1 MKISN
6 DVKLDFDDILLV
18 PSRSPTA
25 SRKDVCINREF
36 EFFHSDKRWNGLPIM
51 AANMDTTG
59 SFAMG
64 SELLKFNAVTC
75 LHKHYS
81 SDKILSFYEYSDSCS
96 NVWTSIGMKESDLS
110 KLYDITNSLG
120 WCPNICIDIANGYTE
135 KFVEWCATVRDKFDY
150 GTKPIIMAGN
160 VATPEMVQELILHGG
175 VDIVKVGI
183 GPGSACTTRLKTGVG
198 YPQLSAII
206 ECSHAAHGLKSDEKR
221 MGLICADGG
230 CRIPADVCKAFAAN
244 ADFVML
250 GGMLAGTDE
259 CEGEWEYHVD
269 KSGEWIR
276 EELDQRSDDFLR
288 TLARGGGVVK
298 IPNQGMFESPH
309 VMLPKMSEQ
318 KKSLS
323 FYGMSS
329 KKAQEKHG
337 GYKSYRSSEG
347 RIKTI
352 PYKGPASS
360 VMADIEGGLRS
371 CCAYVGA
378 TSLKDLPKC
387 AKAVMVNRTHF
398 DGSV

>member
-1 MKISN
+1 MKICN
-6 DVKLDFDDILLV
+6 EVKLDFDDILLV
-18 PSRSPTA
+18 PSRSPAA
-25 SRKDVCINREF
+25 SRKDVNVEREYK
-36 EFFHSDKRWNGLPIM
+36 FFHSDKTWNGLPIM

-59 SFAMG
+59 SFKMG
-64 SELLKFNAVTC
+64 DELLKFNAVTC

-81 SDKILSFYEYSDSCS
+81 WEQILSFYEYSDCCS
-96 NVWTSIGMKESDLS
+96 NVWTSIGMKQEDMD
-110 KLYDITNSLG
+110 KLYRITNGLG

-135 KFVEWCATVRDKFDY
+135 KFVEWCATVRNRFDY

-198 YPQLSAII
+198 YPQLSAIM

-230 CRIPADVCKAFAAN
+230 CKLPADVCKAFAAN

-250 GGMLAGTDE
+250 GGMLAGTEE
-259 CEGEWEYHVD
+259 CEGEWEYSIET
-269 KSGEWIR
+269 KE
-276 EELDQRSDDFLR
+276 
-288 TLARGGGVVK
+288 
-298 IPNQGMFESPH
+298 
-309 VMLPKMSEQ
+309 
-318 KKSLS
+318 KKNLM

-337 GYKSYRSSEG
+337 GYKAYRASEG
-347 RIKTI
+347 RVKRV
-352 PYKGPASS
+352 PYKGPVRD
-360 VMADIEGGLRS
+360 VMNEISGGLRS
-371 CCAYVGA
+371 CCAYLGA

-398 DGSV
+398 DGTV

>member
-18 PSRSPTA
+18 PSRSPNA
-25 SRKDVCINREF
+25 SRKDVKLNRTYK
-36 EFFHSDKRWNGLPIM
+36 FFHSNKEWNGLPVM

-59 SFAMG
+59 TFAMG
-64 SELLKFNAVTC
+64 SELLKINGVTC

-81 SDKILSFYEYSDSCS
+81 SEKIASFYQYSDCCS
-96 NVWTSIGMKESDLS
+96 NVWMSIGMKKKDVI
-110 KLYDITNSLG
+110 KLYEVTNSLG

-135 KFVEWCATVRDKFDY
+135 KFVEWCADIRNKFDY

-160 VATPEMVQELILHGG
+160 VCTPEMVSELILHGG

-230 CRIPADVCKAFAAN
+230 CRLPADVCKAFAAN

-259 CEGEWEYHVD
+259 CEGEWQYVCDEKTNMD
-269 KSGEWIR
+269 RK
-276 EELDQRSDDFLR
+276 D
-288 TLARGGGVVK
+288 
-298 IPNQGMFESPH
+298 
-309 VMLPKMSEQ
+309 
-318 KKSLS
+318 SLL

-329 KKAQEKHG
+329 EAAQNKHNGGMADYKA
-337 GYKSYRSSEG
+337 SEG
-347 RIKTI
+347 RIKKI
-352 PYKGPASS
+352 PYKGPVKD
-360 VMADIEGGLRS
+360 VMNEICGGLRS
-371 CCAYVGA
+371 CCAYLGA

-387 AKAVMVNRTHF
+387 SKAVMVNRTHF
-398 DGSV
+398 DGST